1 LQFNNY
7 FYIHHTKRGIKIH
20 FFRYICM
27 SLLSF
32 NVSLAMISFYIY
44 NLRLYQLYFYQLLCS
59 VNINIIIKL
68 QNISQK
74 DGQGK
79 NAILQ
84 LSESVLHK

>member
-1 LQFNNY
+1 
-7 FYIHHTKRGIKIH
+7 
-20 FFRYICM
+20 
-27 SLLSF
+27 
-32 NVSLAMISFYIY
+32 MISFYIY

-74 DGQGK
+74 DGK